1 MKRVSRL
8 FFCRLAHTSLFAAAC
23 AIGLGSS
30 ANAGPIMLGPLQQV
44 TGSDPFSNCTADN
57 VPFQETAFGSTVYLN
72 TSIEPWVAVDPTDSS
87 RLLVA
92 HQQDRWSNGGSRG
105 LVGRVSDDGG
115 GTWSDSIPPD
125 VTECTGGTY
134 PRASDR

>member
-1 MKRVSRL
+1 MYRVSR
-8 FFCRLAHTSLFAAAC
+8 FSRLSLAASLFAAAGL
-23 AIGLGSS
+23 IGFDSAAKSPSLGSLV
-30 ANAGPIMLGPLQQV
+30 PV

-57 VPFQETAFGSTVYLN
+57 VPFQETAYRGIVYPD